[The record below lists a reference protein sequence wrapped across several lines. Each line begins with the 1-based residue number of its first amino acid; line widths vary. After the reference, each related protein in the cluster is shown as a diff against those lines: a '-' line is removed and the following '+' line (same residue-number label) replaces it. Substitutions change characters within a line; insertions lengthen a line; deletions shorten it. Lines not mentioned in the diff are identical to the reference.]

1 MPAGTAL
8 LVGVKTV
15 DPAAYGGW
23 DGAAGCWGCELDAD
37 NVERILSESGLATTV
52 LKTAEATS
60 TAVLSGLAAAAEATQ
75 AGDLFVFYYS
85 GHGGQQPDFDNDEMD
100 GHDETLVAYDR
111 QIIDDELNEI
121 WQQFKPGVRLVMLSD
136 SCNSG
141 TNYRQAGTD
150 ITEPTP
156 VEPLTDDAGIAAQ
169 MIHMGGC
176 RDSNTSSGYLAGGAF
191 TMALCNAWANADA
204 ASYRELYDAVVATVH
219 TGQQPQYT
227 EYGAVG
233 DQFRGQRPFTI

>member
-1 MPAGTAL
+1 MCF
-8 LVGVKTV
+8 
-15 DPAAYGGW
+15 
-23 DGAAGCWGCELDAD
+23 AGCPLQPATDLMDVEVRHATCGDTASLDDAFQYKLSWGITANSPTRGPHTGGTRLTVSGQGFTMPLMASICVGAD
-37 NVERILSESGLATTV
+37 CSPAS
-52 LKTAEATS
+52 
-60 TAVLSGLAAAAEATQ
+60 VLSVSDSQVVLITGPT
-75 AGDLFVFYYS
+75 
-85 GHGGQQPDFDNDEMD
+85 
-100 GHDETLVAYDR
+100 
-111 QIIDDELNEI
+111 
-121 WQQFKPGVRLVMLSD
+121 D